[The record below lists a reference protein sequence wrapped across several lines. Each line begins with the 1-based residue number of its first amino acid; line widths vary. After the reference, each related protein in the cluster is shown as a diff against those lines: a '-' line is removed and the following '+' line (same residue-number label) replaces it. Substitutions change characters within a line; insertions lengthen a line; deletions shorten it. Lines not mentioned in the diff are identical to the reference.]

1 MACSETILPLFLPMT
16 CQRHYKM
23 SSWHS
28 QSSKLCSSFLKLKK
42 NIGGVKTPGDRFASN
57 LTSNPSLPQELNR
70 SISSPTTTT
79 TTTTTTTSSS
89 PTTTGSPPSS
99 TSSVSCREMET
110 PSTRV
115 AQRGEKFWVF
125 YNYIQSDMKLSRRLV
140 QLGRPLEDHEK

>member
-1 MACSETILPLFLPMT
+1 MLRNHFATFFANDVSKALQNELLWM
-16 CQRHYKM
+16 
-23 SSWHS
+23 WHS
-28 QSSKLCSSFLKLKK
+28 QSSKLCSLFLKLKK
-42 NIGGVKTPGDRFASN
+42 NIGGVKTPGYRFASN

-79 TTTTTTTSSS
+79 TTSSS
-89 PTTTGSPPSS
+89 PTTTGSPPASS
-99 TSSVSCREMET
+99 SGVSCREVET